1 MDDNQWHQHDI
12 MNVVIMELHSS
23 WKLIVL
29 IELQLNYNFTI
40 HATCPLTLIMNK
52 YNEL

>member
-12 MNVVIMELHSS
+12 MNAIIMELHSS
-23 WKLIVL
+23 WKWIVIQL
-29 IELQLNYNFTI
+29 QYIAIEFQYI
-40 HATCPLTLIMNK
+40 